1 MELLLGPLMQ
11 KSSSQPTFVVYNR
24 QTKYELKLASIYLTI
39 CNARDK
45 FFNLINNDVINDA
58 NNLNYELLVYQNNC
72 FFKEK

>member
-1 MELLLGPLMQ
+1 MQ
-11 KSSSQPTFVVYNR
+11 KSSSQPAFVVYNR